1 MVIGSGE
8 GDGGKI
14 RCEGRFQQDGSEEV
28 TSPETQ
34 NPVLFLVF
42 CQITVASNHGD
53 TYVNDKK

>member
-14 RCEGRFQQDGSEEV
+14 RCEGWFQQDGSEEV
-28 TSPETQ
+28 TSPGTQ
-34 NPVLFLVF
+34 HPVLFLIF
-42 CQITVASNHGD
+42 CQIMVASNHGD